1 MSSFDIAAIVSE
13 LKPILTHAWISNV
26 YHLDSIFE
34 IKFRTKEGS
43 VDLLIEAKESIKRI
57 HLTSYERPKP
67 KVPSKFCMTLRKYL
81 RNQRVLEI
89 RQHQFDRVV
98 IIEVGRLS
106 SEQEQPE
113 CQNKLVI
120 ELFERG
126 NLLLLDSEGK
136 VLIALT
142 YRTMRD
148 RRIIPNREFSFAP
161 SRGADI
167 NEIQL
172 EAIQEVLKSS
182 DQNLIRTLISNLN
195 MSPVYAEEICFRAQ
209 LDKESLA
216 KELTDAD
223 IQKTFASLK
232 EIRACFQENQFSP
245 TIYHADSKDIL
256 APIEL
261 SQLASANKEQN
272 FKSFNEAS
280 DRFFSSK
287 EEIKTQVLE
296 LKEKKT
302 ELSKKDK
309 ILKKQQTAIK
319 ELEENSIRY
328 KKLGDTIYQNFQNI
342 QELLTSIKTARD
354 NGHSWDD
361 IEETL
366 ESAKKKN
373 IAAAQLVKKI
383 DYANANLILKI
394 GDDEFAIDF
403 RQSVQENAN
412 ALYTKGKKAE
422 SKLKGAIYA
431 SQQMLKQKGAVE
443 IEANSIEKKERKL
456 IEKRKKHW
464 YEKFHWFFSSDN
476 ILIIGGRDIKTNE
489 MIFKKYMEEKDLF
502 FHASFQGAPVVV
514 IKTEGKEVPEQTL
527 IESAQFAVTFS
538 SAWKSQLGQADV
550 FCVDAN
556 QVSQTPP
563 SGEFLRKGSF
573 MVKGKKREFKNIP
586 LKLLIGVKFEDK
598 SAIVIS
604 GPPTAIEKYANFF
617 VEIKFGNKNS
627 TQLAKI
633 IKDRFLKASSDE
645 NQTVML
651 QTLPLDE
658 IQRCIPGGTGE
669 ITD

>member
-13 LKPILTHAWISNV
+13 LEPLLTHGWISNV

-34 IKFRTKEGS
+34 IKFRTKEGN
-43 VDLLIEAKESIKRI
+43 VDLLIEATESSKRL

-81 RNQRVLEI
+81 RNQRVLDI
-89 RQHQFDRVV
+89 KQHRFDRVV

-106 SEQEQPE
+106 SEQEQPAS
-113 CQNKLVI
+113 QYKLII
-120 ELFERG
+120 EFFERG
-126 NLLLLDSEGK
+126 NLLLLDPEGK

-167 NEIQL
+167 NEVQL
-172 EAIQEVLKSS
+172 QEFQSVLKNS
-182 DQNLIRTLISNLN
+182 DQNLIRTLIANLN
-195 MSPVYAEEICFRAQ
+195 ISPIYAEELCFRAQ
-209 LDKESLA
+209 LYKESPA
-216 KELTDAD
+216 KELSEEES
-223 IQKTFASLK
+223 QKIFARLND
-232 EIRACFQENQFSP
+232 IRASFQNKQFSP
-245 TIYHADSKDIL
+245 TIYHTESKEIL

-261 SQLASANKEQN
+261 SQLAAADKEQN
-272 FKSFNEAS
+272 FKNFNEAS

-309 ILKKQQTAIK
+309 ILKKQQAAIRD
-319 ELEENSIRY
+319 LEESSIRY
-328 KKLGDTIYQNFQNI
+328 KKLGDTVYQYFQSI

-354 NGHSWDD
+354 NGHSWED

-366 ESAKKKN
+366 ELAKKKN
-373 IAAAQLVKKI
+373 IPSAKLVSKI

-394 GDDEFAIDF
+394 EDEEFVIDF

-422 SKLKGAIYA
+422 AKLKGAKYA
-431 SQQMLKQKGAVE
+431 YHQMLQQKGTAE
-443 IEANSIEKKERKL
+443 IEASDIEKKKKKL
-456 IEKRKKHW
+456 VEKRKKHW
-464 YEKFHWFFSSDN
+464 YEKFHWFFTSDN
-476 ILIIGGRDIKTNE
+476 ILVIGGRDLKTNE
-489 MIFKKYMEEKDLF
+489 LVFKKYMDERDIF

-514 IKTEGKEVPEQTL
+514 IKTEGKEVPEQSFN
-527 IESAQFAVTFS
+527 EAAQFAVTFS

-550 FCVDAN
+550 YCVDAT

-563 SGEFLRKGSF
+563 SGEYLKKGSF
-573 MVKGKKREFKNIP
+573 IVKGKRREFKNMP
-586 LKLLIGVKFEDK
+586 LQLKVGVKFEEK
-598 SAIVIS
+598 AVLIIS
-604 GPPTAIEKYANFF
+604 GPPTAIEKHADLS
-617 VEIKFGNKNS
+617 VEIKFGNKS
-627 TQLAKI
+627 GASLAKI
-633 IKDRFLKASSDE
+633 LKDRFLKATSDE
-645 NQTVML
+645 NQREAL
-651 QTLPLDE
+651 QNLPLDE
-658 IQRCIPGGTGE
+658 IQRRIPGGTGD
-669 ITD
+669 IGD

>member
-34 IKFRTKEGS
+34 LKFRTKEGNL
-43 VDLLIEAKESIKRI
+43 DLLIEAKESSKRI

-89 RQHQFDRVV
+89 KQYRFDRVV

-106 SEQEQPE
+106 SDQDQPI

-120 ELFERG
+120 EFFERG
-126 NLLLLDSEGK
+126 NLLLLDPEGK

-148 RRIIPNREFSFAP
+148 RRIIPNREYNFAP

-167 NEIQL
+167 NEVQL
-172 EAIQEVLKSS
+172 QEFKEVLKSS

-195 MSPVYAEEICFRAQ
+195 MSPIYAEELCFRAQ
-209 LDKESLA
+209 LNKETPA
-216 KELTDAD
+216 KELTEEES
-223 IQKTFASLK
+223 QKIFAGLND
-232 EIRACFQENQFSP
+232 IRASFQKKQFSP

-261 SQLASANKEQN
+261 SQLASANKDQT

-309 ILKKQQTAIK
+309 ILKKQQVAIK

-328 KKLGDTIYQNFQNI
+328 KKLGDLVYQYFQSI

-354 NGHSWDD
+354 NGRPWEE

-366 ESAKKKN
+366 EMAKKKN
-373 IAAAQLVKKI
+373 IAAAKLVTKI
-383 DYANANLILKI
+383 DYANANLILTVEGEEI
-394 GDDEFAIDF
+394 AIDF

-412 ALYTKGKKAE
+412 VLYTKGKKAE
-422 SKLKGAIYA
+422 SKLKGAKIAY
-431 SQQMLKQKGAVE
+431 QQMLKQKGTAE
-443 IEANSIEKKERKL
+443 IEAGAIEKKERKL
-456 IEKRKKHW
+456 VEKRKKHW

-476 ILIIGGRDIKTNE
+476 ILVIGGRDLKTNE
-489 MIFKKYMEEKDLF
+489 LVFKKYLEEKDIF

-514 IKTEGKEVPEQTL
+514 IKTEGKEVPEQSFN
-527 IESAQFAVTFS
+527 EAAQFAVTFS

-550 FCVDAN
+550 YCVDAN
-556 QVSQTPP
+556 QVSQSPP
-563 SGEFLRKGSF
+563 SGEYLKKGSF
-573 MVKGKKREFKNIP
+573 IVKGKKREFKNIP
-586 LKLLIGVKFEDK
+586 LKIKVGVKFQDA
-598 SAIVIS
+598 SVIVAS
-604 GPPTAIEKYANFF
+604 GPPAAIEKYADFS
-617 VEIKFGNKNS
+617 VEVKFGNKNGAF
-627 TQLAKI
+627 LAKI
-633 IKDRFLKASSDE
+633 LKDRFIKACSDE
-645 NQTVML
+645 NQREAL
-651 QTLPLDE
+651 QNLSLDE
-658 IQRCIPGGTGE
+658 IQRSIPGGTGD
-669 ITD
+669 ISD